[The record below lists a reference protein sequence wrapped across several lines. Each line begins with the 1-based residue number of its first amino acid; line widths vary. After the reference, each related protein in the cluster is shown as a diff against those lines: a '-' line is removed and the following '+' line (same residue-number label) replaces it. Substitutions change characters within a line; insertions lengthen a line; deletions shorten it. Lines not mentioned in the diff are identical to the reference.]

1 MKNIKNYFIAHKI
14 ICSIVVLTIVYS
26 TYWTYGRLTSTNG
39 ETLYT
44 TTTVDR
50 QTIVASVTG
59 SGQVSTLN
67 QYDIKSKVS
76 GDVTYVGV
84 TNGQNVYQGQLIVRL
99 DSTDAEKSVRDSKAG
114 LDGANLS
121 LQKIKEPADTLSILQ
136 AENAITSAKQ
146 TQSQFLNDAAKTYD
160 DAFTAVSN
168 AFLDLPTTVTGLQ
181 DILYSNTNNP
191 GQDNISFYND
201 LVKNYDANVS
211 IYRDNAASAYARA
224 RQLYDQSFLDYKATS
239 RYSDATTTRNLLS
252 ETTVT
257 NKATTDAV
265 KTVNDFLS
273 FVKDRLSEHKSAM
286 PLQLATHQASLA
298 TYTDK
303 SNTDLANLT
312 NEVNAITNNENSLAS
327 ANLNIEEKMQSLI
340 KLQSGSDPLDIQS
353 SQLAVQQKENVLQDA
368 KNNLS
373 YYTIYAPYDG
383 ILSKVN
389 VKKTD
394 QVGGGTIVASLVT
407 KQQVAIISLNEVD
420 AAKIK
425 IGEKATLTFDAIDGL
440 TIAGS
445 VTAID
450 TVGTVSQG
458 VVTYN
463 VQINFATQDGRV
475 KPGMSVSAAIVTDVK
490 TDVLAVP
497 NGAVKSQGNSQ
508 YVDIFNQAMAR
519 GTDGQGTPSA
529 ILPKQQTVSIGL
541 ANDTLTEITSGL
553 SGGENVVTR
562 TVRVSTTQTTTPSLL
577 NSVAGNR
584 GGGGGGAARA
594 ILGR

>member
-114 LDGANLS
+114 LDGANLC